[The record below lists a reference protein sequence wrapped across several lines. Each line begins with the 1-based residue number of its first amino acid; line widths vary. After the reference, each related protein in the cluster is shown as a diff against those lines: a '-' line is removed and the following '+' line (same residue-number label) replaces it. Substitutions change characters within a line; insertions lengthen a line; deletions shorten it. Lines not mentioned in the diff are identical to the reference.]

1 MKNTLARLKGQQ
13 KTQWVLWP
21 LWLIICFLVA
31 GYVGGALVVLIA
43 RTFGFAGALNT
54 TLGLLIFQVL
64 IYAMLL
70 GLIFSMPQVRK
81 LTNRKQM
88 GVQRPLGWGD
98 IGLGVAGYIVYLI
111 GLLAVMTVLTQLIP
125 QFNASQAQDLGF
137 EALYGIDRYIALIV
151 FVVIAP
157 VVEELIMRGF
167 LYGKLRQAA
176 MPKWPAALLVSVL
189 FGLAHGQWNVGVDTF
204 LLSMVACYLREAT
217 GTIWPGVVIHMLKN
231 LLAYIMLFVVMP
243 L

>member
-1 MKNTLARLKGQQ
+1 MKNALARLKEQQ
-13 KTQWVLWP
+13 KTQWLLWP
-21 LWLIICFLVA
+21 LWLIACFLVA
-31 GYVGGALVVLIA
+31 GYVGGALIVLIA
-43 RTFGFAGALNT
+43 KALGFAGVLT
-54 TLGLLIFQVL
+54 STLGLLVFQVL
-64 IYAMLL
+64 IYAILL

-81 LTNRKQM
+81 LTNRQQM
-88 GVQRPLGWGD
+88 GIERPMNWGD
-98 IGLGVAGYIVYLI
+98 IGLGIAGYIVYLI
-111 GLLAVMTVLTQLIP
+111 VLLAVMTVLTQLIP

-137 EALYGIDRYIALIV
+137 KALYGIDRYIALIV
-151 FVVIAP
+151 FVVVAP
-157 VVEELIMRGF
+157 VVEEVIMRGF

-204 LLSMVACYLREAT
+204 ILSMAACYLREVS